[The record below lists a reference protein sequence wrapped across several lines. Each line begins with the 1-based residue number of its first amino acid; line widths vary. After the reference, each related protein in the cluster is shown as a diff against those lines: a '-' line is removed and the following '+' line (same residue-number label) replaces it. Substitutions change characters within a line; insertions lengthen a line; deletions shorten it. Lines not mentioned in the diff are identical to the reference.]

1 MSNAPGKKAELDKD
15 GISFDF
21 NKAQLDQDGI
31 SLTDAAEDLSSRETD
46 TQTQPSE
53 TAAQAARTP
62 TRRIIIFSLI
72 AGAAALCL
80 AIGTVLLQTAE
91 KPPAHIPAT
100 VHDPGPSLAT
110 PSSDGEVLLDPF
122 MVLFDSND
130 PGESGVVFAQV
141 SLQVAP
147 GMGPNIF
154 SRLFDIRSLIY
165 QRISANAGIYS
176 KNELAAM
183 IRDDLKDLNVKDVA
197 FIQYEK
203 R

>member
-1 MSNAPGKKAELDKD
+1 
-15 GISFDF
+15 
-21 NKAQLDQDGI
+21 
-31 SLTDAAEDLSSRETD
+31 
-46 TQTQPSE
+46 
-53 TAAQAARTP
+53 
-62 TRRIIIFSLI
+62 
-72 AGAAALCL
+72 
-80 AIGTVLLQTAE
+80 
-91 KPPAHIPAT
+91 
-100 VHDPGPSLAT
+100 
-110 PSSDGEVLLDPF
+110 SDGEVLLDPF